1 MTLRTDSLFPIAV
14 LALLAALTFW
24 LDRIT
29 RPEQPRT
36 DGRMRHDPD
45 FIVERFDARQ
55 FGENGAL
62 RYALAAERMVHYP
75 EDGTTIATRPAL
87 SYFGDPGAPHLSSD
101 RARISAD
108 ASVIVLIDNVE
119 ARREATGRT
128 PQMLLSTNELTVK
141 PDEGVAT
148 TPAPVRIVH
157 GTSVI
162 TGKGLELNNRDS
174 TAMLKS
180 NVRATIRRPTK

>member
-24 LDRIT
+24 LERIT
-29 RPEQPRT
+29 RPEAPRI

-55 FGENGAL
+55 FGEDGAL
-62 RYALAAERMVHYP
+62 RYALAADRMVHYP
-75 EDGTTIATRPAL
+75 DDGTTIATRPEL
-87 SYFGDPGAPHLSSD
+87 SYFGDPGAPRLNAD
-101 RARISAD
+101 RARINAD

-128 PQMLLSTNELTVK
+128 PALRLSTSELTVM
-141 PDEGVAT
+141 PDQGLAT
-148 TPAPVRIVH
+148 TAAPVRIMH
-157 GTSVI
+157 GLSVI
-162 TGKGLELNNRDS
+162 TGTGLELHNQDA

-180 NVRATIRRPTK
+180 DVRATIRRPGQ